1 MAEERRAHPRRRVA
15 RPRACALLS
24 ARGRVVGAVVPEDVS
39 AGGLSALASAPRAVG
54 EQLALAPAAPH
65 PLAGREF
72 PFRVTRCEPLRFAYR
87 IAGAFLYPLPDA
99 DLDALAGGAPG
110 PGP

>member
-15 RPRACALLS
+15 RGRAWVLLS
-24 ARGRVVGAVVPEDVS
+24 ARGRVEGAVVPEDVS

-54 EQLALAPAAPH
+54 EELALAPATPH
-65 PLAGREF
+65 PLAGRVF

-99 DLDALAGGAPG
+99 DLNALAQGVAG
-110 PGP
+110 PSP